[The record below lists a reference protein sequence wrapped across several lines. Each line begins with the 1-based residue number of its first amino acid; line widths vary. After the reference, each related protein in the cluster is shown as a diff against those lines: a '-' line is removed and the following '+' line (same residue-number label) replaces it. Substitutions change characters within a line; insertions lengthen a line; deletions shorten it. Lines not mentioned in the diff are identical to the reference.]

1 MNYTLLY
8 DNADESVIQR
18 LMKIRKIE
26 DNLEDFLNPTF
37 ARYRGDQE
45 KLHDFEKG
53 MTRILSAIEKKE
65 KIMVFGDYD
74 VDGISASYVV
84 YVFFQKFLEY
94 KNISIQLP
102 SRLEDGYGMKTYHLD
117 QMKEKWVDLII
128 TVDNG
133 ITAIA
138 EATYAKE
145 IGIDMVITDHH
156 QPLATIPDAI
166 AVINPQISP
175 ECEFKEICGATVAFK
190 LIAWL
195 ASRLIKDPKKKQE
208 MFNFFMP
215 IVGIA
220 TVADCM
226 PLVGE
231 NRLIVKTALDLMNRR
246 KGIPESISN
255 FLDYLNI
262 KWPIDTFH
270 IGFQIAPR
278 LNAWGRMMT
287 PYDSLYV
294 LLHTGDKQL
303 RFLEQLDTLNS
314 ERKKIQENAYKKAI
328 ADMNHEHKIIF
339 AASDEF
345 HEGII
350 GIVAGKLTEKF
361 HKPSIVLSIDHEKG
375 HAVASLRWPE
385 YFSVIDMLY
394 DAAPLL
400 ERYGGHKQ
408 AWGLTV
414 KIENLEALQKKLL
427 AYTQQTI
434 LDHMLS
440 KSIDVDTKLYHH
452 EMSRETIEMIS
463 SLAPFGQG
471 NEEPLFLIDEM
482 TISHA
487 EKVGKNGSWHLKVHI
502 KNQENMWFHALFWG
516 EGAKATE
523 IEKGKPTK
531 LIGTLRKDDFNGGVF
546 IDGKLLLPED

>member
-1 MNYTLLY
+1 MNYNVLY
-8 DNADESVIQR
+8 DNADESVIER

-26 DNLEDFLNPTF
+26 DDLEDFMNPTF

-53 MTRILSAIEKKE
+53 MTRILSAIENNE

-84 YVFFQKFLEY
+84 YVFFQKFLCY

-102 SRLEDGYGMKTYHLD
+102 SRLEDGYGMKIYHLD
-117 QMKEKWVDLII
+117 QMKEKGVDLII

-138 EATYAKE
+138 EAAYAKE

-156 QPLATIPDAI
+156 QPLDTIPDAV

-175 ECEFKEICGATVAFK
+175 DYAFKEICGATVAFK
-190 LIAWL
+190 LIAGL
-195 ASRLIKDPKKKQE
+195 TTRLIKDPKKKQE
-208 MFNFFMP
+208 IFNFFMP

-226 PLVGE
+226 PLVNE
-231 NRLIVKTALDLMNRR
+231 NRLLVKTALDLMNRR

-278 LNAWGRMMT
+278 LNAGWRMMT

-303 RFLEQLDTLNS
+303 RFLENLDNLNT
-314 ERKKIQENAYKKAI
+314 ERRKIQENAYKYAV
-328 ADMNHEHKIIF
+328 ANMDNEQMIIF
-339 AASDEF
+339 TASDEF
-345 HEGII
+345 HEGVI

-361 HKPSIVLSIDHEKG
+361 RKPSIVLSIDKTKW
-375 HAVASLRWPE
+375 HAVASLRGPE

-408 AWGLTV
+408 AWWLTV
-414 KIENLEALQKKLL
+414 KIENLEELQKRLY
-427 AYTQQTI
+427 AYTARVI
-434 LDHMLS
+434 EEHMLQ
-440 KSIDVDTKLYHH
+440 KTISIDTELYHH
-452 EMSRETIEMIS
+452 ELTRETVESIS
-463 SLAPFGQG
+463 CLAPFGQW
-471 NEEPLFLIDEM
+471 NEEPIFLINQM
-482 TISHA
+482 TITHV
-487 EKVGKNGSWHLKVHI
+487 EKVGKTGAGHLKLHV
-502 KNQENMWFHALFWG
+502 KNEENLGFHALFWG
-516 EGAKATE
+516 EWGKIDE
-523 IEKGKPTK
+523 IEKGKQTK
-531 LIGTLRKDDFNGGVF
+531 LIGTLKKDDFNGGVF
-546 IDGKLLLPED
+546 IDWKLLLS